1 MAVSL
6 ISVIGAIAAAFVVIA
21 ILTSIA
27 VGIRSST
34 RQAVVCEHDCGHCPA
49 RRSCLHAKRET

>member
-6 ISVIGAIAAAFVVIA
+6 ISVIGSVAAALVVIA

-27 VGIRSST
+27 VSIRNST
-34 RQAVVCEHDCGHCPA
+34 RQAVVCEQDCGRCPA
-49 RRSCLHAKRET
+49 RSSCLHAKREN